1 MNQKN
6 ICKSNYV
13 IMVAFFCLC
22 FLFLGIVDTH
32 AQGKPS
38 AFIDSMI
45 NKVDRYGINNHVPK
59 MFVHFDKTIYSNNEN
74 VWLTAYLLDTTS
86 VDKHTTLIV
95 NLIKDD
101 ARAVVLEDKFIMD
114 KGLAFGNLFIPDS
127 VAAGNYTFVAYTNL
141 MSNGTPYIMFKQPV
155 TIKTANQATF
165 TAQLSPVDT
174 AITSAEMKVRLMANI
189 SAVDLLPNAEVNYY
203 VGSPANHLLSG
214 KVKTDASGQY
224 VFNVPSKILSPGN
237 NKIYVRVKHKG
248 EEKEI
253 SMALP
258 IVSQLPVVNFYPE
271 GGNLVN
277 NLSGYV
283 GWEAKTAGN
292 TPLQVSAILYKDDKA
307 VDTIETNGYGMG
319 KFILTPKSGSKYV
332 VKLHG
337 NMGKSY
343 DLPAILSGGPTVSVQ
358 KAIINDT
365 ITITLQDTKPEK
377 LFLLVH
383 NYRQLFSATPIVMNG
398 SSKRVKILLNEV
410 PKGINQF
417 TVTDS
422 LGRPFAQRTFFA
434 HYNRKQSLQINTN
447 DEFGT
452 RQKVNIKVKLNNKD
466 TSAMALISI
475 AAVQD
480 NRVEI
485 KKKNDIESYFYL
497 NSQLG
502 DLPVK
507 ENYLSNDEEDKQFL
521 ENVLLIK
528 GWARYKWTD
537 VLKDDIAPAT
547 QFDVPVFNG
556 AVTNL
561 SGKPLK
567 KPVSVMLIKQ
577 GGVAP
582 IQTDNVGIFTVDPND
597 MITMQNKKLTLMP
610 GGEDADRLYKLTFTD
625 PYLKINEKIPSIINY
640 KDYSTVAQQSTVN
653 MEIAGNEKIIQLR
666 QVTIKDKNDESFH
679 GLHGSGLNGP
689 NACGDYV
696 CEYGI
701 LNCPNHTGS
710 FNNKAPEKGRTYRF
724 GNGSTIYAGCTIT
737 TTQKTKS
744 SIAVKGI
751 YNSLEFYPSDYSEI
765 NPSQPEYISTIYWKH
780 LEKVTAGKETNFSF
794 YTSDITGR
802 FKIIIQGIT
811 DNDVVYGEK
820 TFNVA
825 KPK

>member
-1 MNQKN
+1 
-6 ICKSNYV
+6 
-13 IMVAFFCLC
+13 MVAFFCWC
-22 FLFLGIVDTH
+22 FFSLYSVDSD
-32 AQGKPS
+32 AQINQE

-45 NKVDRYGINNHVPK
+45 GKIDRYGINHHTPE
-59 MFVHFDKTIYSNNEN
+59 MFVHFDKTVYSNNEN
-74 VWLTAYLLDTTS
+74 VWLTAYLLDSTS
-86 VDKHTTLIV
+86 ISKHTTLIV

-101 ARAVVLEDKFIMD
+101 ARSVVLEDKFVMD

-127 VAAGNYTFVAYTNL
+127 VAAGNYTFVVYTNL
-141 MSNGTPYIMFKQPV
+141 MLNGTPYILFKQPV

-174 AITSAEMKVRLMANI
+174 AITSTEMKVRLMANI

-203 VGSPANHLLSG
+203 VGSPANHLISG

-224 VFNVPSKILSPGN
+224 VFNIPSKILSPGN

-258 IVSQLPVVNFYPE
+258 VPSQSPVLNFYPE

-283 GWEAKTAGN
+283 GLEAKTADN
-292 TPLQVSAILYKDDKA
+292 TPLQVSAVLYKDDKA
-307 VDTIETNGYGMG
+307 VDTIATNGYGMG
-319 KFILTPKSGSKYV
+319 KFIFTPKGGSKYV
-332 VKLHG
+332 VKIIG

-343 DLPAILSGGPTVSVQ
+343 DLPAILTGGPTISAQ
-358 KAIINDT
+358 KALVNDT
-365 ITITLQDTKPEK
+365 LTITLQDTKQEK

-383 NYRQLFSATPIVMNG
+383 NYKELFSATPIMLN
-398 SSKRVKILLNEV
+398 SNSKRVKILLNDV
-410 PKGINQF
+410 PRGINQL
-417 TVTDS
+417 TIIDS

-434 HYNRKQSLQINTN
+434 HHDRKQSLQINAS
-447 DEFGT
+447 DEYGT

-466 TSAMALISI
+466 TSAMALVSI
-475 AAVQD
+475 AAVQE
-480 NRVEI
+480 NRIEI
-485 KKKNDIESYFYL
+485 KKKTNIESYFYL

-507 ENYLSNDEEDKQFL
+507 ENYLSNDEADKQFL

-537 VLKDDIAPAT
+537 VLKSDTDPAT
-547 QFDVPVFNG
+547 QFDVPVFAG
-556 AVTNL
+556 MVTNL
-561 SGKPLK
+561 ADKPLR
-567 KPVSVMLIKQ
+567 KPVTVLLVKQ
-577 GGVAP
+577 TGITTVE
-582 IQTDNVGIFTVDPND
+582 TDSAGKFIVDHSN
-597 MITMQNKKLTLMP
+597 MVTAQNKKITIMP
-610 GGEDADRLYKLTFTD
+610 SGDDADLRYKLKFAD
-625 PYLKINEKIPSIINY
+625 PYFKLIENIPSQLSY
-640 KDYSTVAQQSTVN
+640 KDYSTVAQQSTAN
-653 MEIAGNEKIIQLR
+653 MEIAGNEKTIQLG
-666 QVTIKDKNDESFH
+666 QVTIKDKNDDLFH
-679 GLHGSGLNGP
+679 GLYGSVLNGP

-701 LNCPNHTGS
+701 LNCPNHTAS
-710 FNNKAPEKGRTYRF
+710 FNNKAPEKGKTYRV

-737 TTQKTKS
+737 TTQKNKS

-751 YNSLEFYPSDYSEI
+751 FNSMEFYPSDYSELS
-765 NPSQPEYISTIYWKH
+765 PSQPEYISTIYWKH
-780 LEKVTAGKETNFSF
+780 LEKIAAGKETILSF

-820 TFNVA
+820 TFNVKKA
-825 KPK
+825 Q